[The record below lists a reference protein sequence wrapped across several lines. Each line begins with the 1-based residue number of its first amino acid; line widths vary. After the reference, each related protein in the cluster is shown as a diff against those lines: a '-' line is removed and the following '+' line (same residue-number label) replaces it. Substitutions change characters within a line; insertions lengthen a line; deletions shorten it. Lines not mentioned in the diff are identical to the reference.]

1 MKLKKA
7 LPVVLVLICP
17 SLLAQPARRIAILP
31 QTISMRSSRTTWRI
45 ASPESGLYMLGQG
58 TKRDPELSRFYAGKA
73 PEQKRDMERDQA
85 AGSAPRLGV
94 KSTRSEPRTAEH
106 KS

>member
-1 MKLKKA
+1 
-7 LPVVLVLICP
+7 
-17 SLLAQPARRIAILP
+17 
-31 QTISMRSSRTTWRI
+31 
-45 ASPESGLYMLGQG
+45 MLGQG

-85 AGSAPRLGV
+85 SGSAPRLGV

>member
-7 LPVVLVLICP
+7 LPVVL
-17 SLLAQPARRIAILP
+17 AE
-31 QTISMRSSRTTWRI
+31 
-45 ASPESGLYMLGQG
+45 PENHVADTVTGKLYMLGQG